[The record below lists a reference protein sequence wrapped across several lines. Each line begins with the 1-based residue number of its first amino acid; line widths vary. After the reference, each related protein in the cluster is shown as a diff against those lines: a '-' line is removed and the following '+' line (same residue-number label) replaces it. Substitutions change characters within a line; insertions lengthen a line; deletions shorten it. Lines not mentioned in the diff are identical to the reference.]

1 MSSQIEEIKNKLDLI
16 DVIQGYIRLQKAG
29 ANFKS
34 PCPFHG
40 EKTPSFMVSPSKQ
53 IWHCFG
59 CGKGGDV
66 FKFVMEIERIDFRE
80 ALETLA
86 QKAGVQIV
94 KEDPKIQSQ
103 KNKLYGVCEE
113 AANFFEENLKK
124 NAAASDY
131 LSERGLKKETMKKFR
146 LGFAS
151 PDWDSLLKHL
161 REIGYKNEEIEKAGL
176 AIQSIKTPGRYFDR
190 FRSRIMF
197 PLFDGNGRV
206 AGFSGRIFGIE
217 NPNEGK
223 YVNTPNTQIYD
234 KSRLLYGLNFAKNSL
249 RKENKCVV
257 VEGQMDLIMS
267 HQAGVD
273 FCVASS
279 GTAFTPFQ
287 LNAVKRLCSDLL
299 VSFDMDEAGFNAT
312 NRSVGAALENGFN
325 VRVITLSSGKD
336 PADFVKEF
344 GEAAWKE
351 AVSGAK
357 PVMEYYFETAF
368 KKFNPEILEEKKE
381 ISSFLLPLI
390 GRVQNEI
397 ERAHWISELAQ
408 KLKTREESLWLE
420 LKKNK
425 NETPVRGYGEYRGD
439 GAPTVPEEIKNKSRG
454 EILEERLLGFLIN
467 NPEHYNLICASD
479 GSAAVCAE
487 EDWDIIFPSGER
499 MKIFRVFK
507 ETAANSREP
516 NKFDFGGFISKFAGE
531 GDPPQGTLNVPL
543 AEKIKQY
550 AFAAEQSRELMK
562 VDPVYEIQNCV
573 LEILKE
579 RYRALLAEL
588 SSSIERAERAGQENE
603 IRVLFQ
609 KFHDYSQKLNEL

>member
-1 MSSQIEEIKNKLDLI
+1 MSSQIEEIKNKLDLADI
-16 DVIQGYIRLQKAG
+16 IQGYIRLQKAG
-29 ANFKS
+29 ANFKA

-86 QKAGVQIV
+86 QKTGVRLA
-94 KEDPKIQSQ
+94 KEDPKIQSE
-103 KNKLYGVCEE
+103 KNKAHGICEE
-113 AANFFEENLKK
+113 AAKFFEENLAK
-124 NAAASDY
+124 NGAALDY
-131 LSERGLKKETMKKFR
+131 LEKRGLKKETLKEFR
-146 LGFAS
+146 LGFAP
-151 PDWDSLLKHL
+151 PDWDLLLKQL

-176 AIQSIKTPGRYFDR
+176 AIQSVKTPGRYFDR

-206 AGFSGRIFGIE
+206 AGFSGRIFGVE

-234 KSRLLYGLNFAKNSL
+234 KSRLLYGLNFAKNSI

-273 FCVASS
+273 YCVASS

-312 NRSVGAALENGFN
+312 NRSVDAALENGFN
-325 VRVITLSSGKD
+325 VKVITLSSGKD

-344 GEAAWKE
+344 GDAEWKE

-368 KKFNPEILEEKKE
+368 KKFNPKILEEKKE

-425 NETPVRGYGEYRGD
+425 NETTVRGYGEYRGE
-439 GAPTVPEEIKNKSRG
+439 GALTVPEEIKNKSRG

-467 NPEHYNLICASD
+467 NPEHYNFVCAPD
-479 GSAAVCAE
+479 GSGGAVCAE
-487 EDWDIIFPSGER
+487 EDWDIVFSDGER
-499 MKIFRVFK
+499 MKIFRIFK
-507 ETAANSREP
+507 ESGGSFNF
-516 NKFDFGGFISKFAGE
+516 NDFVSKFRDEQA
-531 GDPPQGTLNVPL
+531 L
-543 AEKIKQY
+543 KIKQIV
-550 AFAAEQSRELMK
+550 FAAEQSKEIMK

-573 LEILKE
+573 REILKE

-603 IRVLFQ
+603 ILVLFQ
-609 KFHDYSQKLNEL
+609 KFHDYSQKLNKL